1 MVRGHPLARRTVLR
15 SLWLYEHQRDSQPKA
30 HAVLVQGLPEIL
42 LSPHWHDL
50 GGVAAPAFPP
60 VLERPGTVASFA
72 ADEFFSARIS
82 NAETRRAYARAV
94 GWFLEYC
101 ERKDLELAHVTP
113 GLAGRF
119 LRDLPVSAATKNQA
133 FAALRHFFDA
143 LVTRHAVVLNPFHSV
158 RGIQHQVVDGKTSE
172 ISLSQARRL
181 IAAIEIGSPMGLRD
195 RAMLGTLI
203 TTGCRIGALC
213 RVRIGDLRDH
223 EEGRL
228 FRFREKNGKER
239 EIPVRDD
246 RDEWIQAYMAAAGI
260 AEDPPGAP
268 LWRGALR
275 GGFLTRRQVNQA
287 AVRAMLKRRLATAGL
302 PDQLTPHSFRVMVV
316 TALLSQNVPV
326 EEVPHLVGHS
336 HPSTTQLYD
345 RRRRVNRSI
354 VERIPF

>member
-1 MVRGHPLARRTVLR
+1 MIMADSLPDLAPLKPVRGELAG
-15 SLWLYEHQRDSQPKA
+15 K
-30 HAVLVQGLPEIL
+30 
-42 LSPHWHDL
+42 
-50 GGVAAPAFPP
+50 AFPP
-60 VLERPGTVASFA
+60 VLARAGRVACFA

-82 NAETRRAYARAV
+82 NAETRRAYGRAV
-94 GWFLEYC
+94 GWFLEFC
-101 ERKDLELAHVTP
+101 EREDLELAHVTP

-133 FAALRHFFDA
+133 LAALRHFFDA
-143 LVTRHAVVLNPFHSV
+143 LVTRHAVMLNPFHSV
-158 RGIQHQVVDGKTSE
+158 RGIQHQVIDGKTPE

-181 IAAIEIGSPMGLRD
+181 FAAIELDSPMGLRD

-213 RVRIGDLRDH
+213 RLRIGDLRTH

-246 RDEWIQAYMAAAGI
+246 LDEWIQAYMQAAGI
-260 AEDPPGAP
+260 GEDPPGAP

-275 GGFLTRRQVNQA
+275 GGSLTHRRVAQA

-302 PDQLTPHSFRVMVV
+302 PDNLTPHSFRVMVV

-326 EEVPHLVGHS
+326 EEVQHLVGHS

-345 RRRRVNRSI
+345 RRRRRVTRSI

>member
-1 MVRGHPLARRTVLR
+1 MVVADSLPASLKPVRG
-15 SLWLYEHQRDSQPKA
+15 D
-30 HAVLVQGLPEIL
+30 
-42 LSPHWHDL
+42 
-50 GGVAAPAFPP
+50 VAAPAFPP
-60 VLERPGTVASFA
+60 VLERAGSAACFA

-82 NAETRRAYARAV
+82 NPETRRAYGRAV
-94 GWFLEYC
+94 GWFLEFC
-101 ERKDLELAHVTP
+101 EREDVELAHVTP

-133 FAALRHFFDA
+133 LAALRHFFDA

-158 RGIQHQVVDGKTSE
+158 RGIQHQVIDGKTPE

-181 IAAIEIGSPMGLRD
+181 FSAIELDSPMGLRD

-213 RVRIGDLRDH
+213 RLRVGDLRAS

-246 RDEWIQAYMAAAGI
+246 LDEWIQAYMQAAGI
-260 AEDPPGAP
+260 GEDPSGAP
-268 LWRGALR
+268 LWRSALR
-275 GGFLTRRQVNQA
+275 GGSLTGRRVNQA
-287 AVRAMLKRRLATAGL
+287 AVRAMLKRRLASAGL
-302 PDQLTPHSFRVMVV
+302 PGNLTPHSFRVMVV

-326 EEVPHLVGHS
+326 EEVQHLVGHS

-345 RRRRVNRSI
+345 RRRRRINRSI